1 MEVNMDQILNHDETN
16 AGLKS
21 KAKVSRRGRVA
32 SHMVAK
38 TNLSVDAPGNL
49 SGDHSRIEHPLPDI
63 AGTGSGKTRDNL
75 STIMTVSSPTPHDYW
90 KFDLRDDWDAYARR
104 AKTNLSELIWGTVVP
119 WCRLRRRWQTAYL
132 SLLGSTRSICHSY
145 AGAVGTGR
153 QGNFQKGDKIPKE
166 VLKEGNEILEKAL
179 VGDVLDNA
187 HFQYAVMPFLQ
198 MLWQYQPRPYEITD
212 EKSGKTKTVRPK
224 GEFALLEDRLLRIA
238 PLMPGYKWAESV
250 KGFGVG
256 NFIYLVGE
264 IGNLAD
270 YPVPMALL
278 VWLGIGTVNGERQRR
293 VSGDPAKA
301 KEMRYR
307 AERHAVAWR
316 LGSSLMQLNW
326 EYVRDENGTILLDEE
341 GNKVKR
347 DLEYRQLYLQR
358 KEYELARMENE
369 DDPGRPKSPM
379 HAHRRAMRYMTQRAL
394 IHLWQAWRKDLRDNW
409 GVHIGG
415 DDRRPYHTPVEE
427 GGLDQKRHD
436 SPTEQSPVS
445 PLPIAAKRAAK
456 PADAKKATRRH
467 PYWEGLSA
475 EQRSAIMTERAA
487 KAKVT
492 RAKKKQNLRG
502 ANQEV
507 DDTIGVLSTPPK
519 QRRANHIRRD
529 SQTSTLGPSLDF
541 LKAVL
546 S

>member
-21 KAKVSRRGRVA
+21 KAKVARRGRAA
-32 SHMVAK
+32 SQRTGK
-38 TNLSVDAPGNL
+38 TTTHVDAPGNL
-49 SGDHSRIEHPLPDI
+49 SGDHADSNHYPHSI
-63 AGTGSGKTRDNL
+63 AGTGSGKPRDNL
-75 STIMTVSSPTPHDYW
+75 STIMTVSSPTPHNYW
-90 KFDLRDDWDAYARR
+90 EFDLRDDWDAYARR

-187 HFQYAVMPFLQ
+187 HFRYAVMPFLQ

-224 GEFALLEDRLLRIA
+224 GEFDLLEDRLLRIA
-238 PLMPGYKWAESV
+238 PLMPGYKWVESV

-369 DDPGRPKSPM
+369 DDPGRPKSLM

-409 GVHIGG
+409 GDHPLRRDDVPHYMTLAPVVGG
-415 DDRRPYHTPVEE
+415 SDQKPVE
-427 GGLDQKRHD
+427 KPFAK
-436 SPTEQSPVS
+436 SPIPPLAASPVS
-445 PLPIAAKRAAK
+445 
-456 PADAKKATRRH
+456 KKVDRRKTANQ
-467 PYWEGLSA
+467 WVGLTA
-475 EQRSAIMTERAA
+475 EQRSNIMKERAA
-487 KAKVT
+487 KAKIT
-492 RAKKKQNLRG
+492 RANKKLPG
-502 ANQEV
+502 V
-507 DDTIGVLSTPPK
+507 DQKASKAEIDISAPAK
-519 QRRANHIRRD
+519 QRRPGQARVKN
-529 SQTSTLGPSLDF
+529 QTDHLGPSLDF